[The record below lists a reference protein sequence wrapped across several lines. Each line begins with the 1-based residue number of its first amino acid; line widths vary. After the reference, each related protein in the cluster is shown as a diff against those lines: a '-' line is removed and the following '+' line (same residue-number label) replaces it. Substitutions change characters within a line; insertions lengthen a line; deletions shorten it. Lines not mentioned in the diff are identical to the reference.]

1 MENKTDC
8 IIIGAGAAGLMAAG
22 TLVGYGKSAIVME
35 KNDRAARKVLI
46 TGKGRCNVTNC
57 CDIPEFLEKVAAGGR
72 FLYSALS
79 RFSPY
84 DTMAFFEEL
93 GVPLK
98 VERGQR
104 VFPQSDRA
112 SDIADALLQYAKS
125 GKNKLWFDCPV
136 RGLLIQDG
144 AIRGVVLA
152 DGKTIPAE
160 SVIVCTGG
168 KSYPGT
174 GSTGDGYRFAKQAG
188 HKVLPPSPSLIPL
201 VIREAWCRDAQ
212 GLSLRNVTL
221 RAVDTSQGKTV
232 FEELGEM
239 LFTHFGV
246 SGPLV
251 LSASCHMRP
260 MEPGRYQLYIDL
272 KPGLDEQQLDARLQ
286 RDFEKYRNRDFI
298 NSLSDLLPR
307 KLIGVMVQISGI
319 PGERKAN
326 QVTKQQ
332 RHAFCRLL
340 KALPLTVEGMRPIQE
355 AIITSGGV
363 DLKELNPKTME
374 SKLVKG
380 LYFAGEV
387 LDADAYTGGF
397 NLQIAYSTAYVAACA
412 VGEKVEK
419 YQV

>member
-1 MENKTDC
+1 MEDRTDC
-8 IIIGAGAAGLMAAG
+8 IIIGGGAAGLMAAG
-22 TLVGYGKSAIVME
+22 TLAHAGKRVIVME
-35 KNDRAARKVLI
+35 KNDRTARKVLI

-57 CDIPEFLEKVAAGGR
+57 CDIPEFLDNIATGGR
-72 FLYSALS
+72 FLHSALN

-84 DTMAFFEEL
+84 DTMAFFENL

-112 SDIADALLQYAKS
+112 QDIADALLEYVKS
-125 GKNKLWFDCPV
+125 GGGKLWLDCAV
-136 RGLLIQDG
+136 QTLIIQDG
-144 AIRGVVLA
+144 AVRGVMLADGREVLA
-152 DGKTIPAE
+152 D
-160 SVIVCTGG
+160 SVLVCTGG

-188 HKVLPPSPSLIPL
+188 HTVVPPAPSLIPL

-260 MEPGRYQLYIDL
+260 MEPGRYRLFVDL

-298 NSLSDLLPR
+298 NSLGDLLPR
-307 KLIGVMVQISGI
+307 KLIGVMVQLSGI
-319 PGERKAN
+319 PGETKIN
-326 QVTKQQ
+326 QVTKG
-332 RHAFCRLL
+332 RRKAFCRLL
-340 KALPLTVEGMRPIQE
+340 KDLPLTVEGMRPIQE

-363 DLKELNPKTME
+363 SLKEINPKTME
-374 SKLVKG
+374 SKRVSG

-387 LDADAYTGGF
+387 LDTDAYTGGF
-397 NLQIAYSTAYVAACA
+397 NLQIAYSTAYAAACA
-412 VGEKVEK
+412 VGERA
-419 YQV
+419 

>member
-1 MENKTDC
+1 MIETVNTV
-8 IIIGAGAAGLMAAG
+8 IIGAGAAGLMAAG
-22 TLVGYGKSAIVME
+22 ALAQAGKQAIVIE
-35 KNDRAARKVLI
+35 KNHRAARKLLI

-57 CDIPEFLEKVAAGGR
+57 CDISEFMENVATGSR

-84 DTMAFFEEL
+84 DTMAFFEDR

-104 VFPQSDRA
+104 VFPQSDHA
-112 SDIADALLQYAKS
+112 ADIANALLHYAQS
-125 GKNKLWFDCPV
+125 GHNKIWYDCTV
-136 RGLLIQDG
+136 KELLLEDQTV
-144 AIRGVVLA
+144 RGVVL
-152 DGKTIPAE
+152 DNGEKLLCKN
-160 SVIVCTGG
+160 VLVCTGG

-174 GSTGDGYRFAKQAG
+174 GSTGDGYFFAKQAG
-188 HKVLPPSPSLIPL
+188 HRVNPPVPSLIPL
-201 VIREAWCRDAQ
+201 VIQEPFCKDAQ

-221 RAVDTSQGKTV
+221 KAVDTKTGKV
-232 FEELGEM
+232 IFEELGEM

-260 MEPGRYQLYIDL
+260 MEPGRYRLLIDL

-286 RDFEKYRNRDFI
+286 RDFDKYKNRDFI

-307 KLIGVMVQISGI
+307 KLIGIIVHESGI
-319 PGERKAN
+319 PGEQKVN
-326 QVTKQQ
+326 QITKKQ
-332 RHAFCRLL
+332 RQALCRLL
-340 KALPLTVEGMRPIQE
+340 KAFPMTVEGMRPIQE

-363 DLKELNPKTME
+363 ELKEIHPKTME
-374 SKLVKG
+374 SKLISG

-397 NLQIAYSTAYVAACA
+397 NLQIAFATAQAAA
-412 VGEKVEK
+412 QAIGQKEESV
-419 YQV
+419 

>member
-1 MENKTDC
+1 MEDRTDC
-8 IIIGAGAAGLMAAG
+8 IIIGGGAAGLMAAG
-22 TLVGYGKSAIVME
+22 TLAQAGKRVIVVE

-57 CDIPEFLEKVAAGGR
+57 CDIPEFLDNVATGGR
-72 FLYSALS
+72 FLYSALN

-84 DTMAFFEEL
+84 DTMAFFENL

-112 SDIADALLQYAKS
+112 QDIAGALLEYVKS
-125 GKNKLWFDCPV
+125 GGGKLWLDCPV
-136 RGLLIQDG
+136 QTLLIEEG
-144 AIRGVVLA
+144 AVQGVVLA
-152 DGKTIPAE
+152 DGRAVLAD
-160 SVIVCTGG
+160 SVLVCTGG

-188 HKVLPPSPSLIPL
+188 HTVVPPAPSLIPL
-201 VIREAWCRDAQ
+201 VIREPWCKDAQ

-221 RAVDTSQGKTV
+221 KAVDTVTGKPV
-232 FEELGEM
+232 FEELGEL

-260 MEPGRYQLYIDL
+260 MEPGRYRLFVDL
-272 KPGLDEQQLDARLQ
+272 KPGLDERQLDVRLQ

-298 NSLSDLLPR
+298 NSLGDLLPR
-307 KLIGVMVQISGI
+307 KLIGVMVQLSGI
-319 PGERKAN
+319 PGETKIN
-326 QVTKQQ
+326 QVTKGQ
-332 RHAFCRLL
+332 RQAFCRLL

-363 DLKELNPKTME
+363 SLKEINPKTME
-374 SKLVKG
+374 SKRVSG

-387 LDADAYTGGF
+387 LDTDAYTGGF
-397 NLQIAYSTAYVAACA
+397 NLQIAYSTAYAAACA
-412 VGEKVEK
+412 IGERV
-419 YQV
+419 